1 MPELDQNR
9 INEILN
15 ISRNIQG
22 WCNPV
27 GGVLLYVIGLLYA
40 PNNTFVELG
49 SWKGTSTVWLANALK
64 DRQDE
69 HGRLYAVDTW
79 EGTPAEE
86 VHKELLKNYRQD
98 QLYNEFIEN
107 MSNAGVSKFINR

>member
-22 WCNPV
+22 WRNSV
-27 GGVLLYVIGLLYA
+27 GGALLYVIGLLYA
-40 PNNTFVELG
+40 PNNIFVELG

-64 DRQDE
+64 DKKVNRGGFRRYMGRQSRRGATQRIIKKLRTE
-69 HGRLYAVDTW
+69 PVIL
-79 EGTPAEE
+79 
-86 VHKELLKNYRQD
+86 
-98 QLYNEFIEN
+98 
-107 MSNAGVSKFINR
+107 